1 MWTLPDLAG
10 QPGWVVAVVAGLF
23 TVGSLGAAWL
33 RTRPSSRAVD
43 SSDDDAEPSEL
54 EAGAVPSTPPTPHD
68 GATLTLHRTL
78 DFLAAE
84 AAESRE
90 ARAEAALTRK
100 ELEAVRADLNRLT
113 HDLAA
118 ANAQLV
124 RCEARAELLEEQARH
139 PRRGSA

>member
-10 QPGWVVAVVAGLF
+10 QPGWVVAVVVSLF

-33 RTRPSSRAVD
+33 RNRSPGRAVEP
-43 SSDDDAEPSEL
+43 AEDEARPSEL
-54 EAGAVPSTPPTPHD
+54 EPGAVPSVSPAPQD

-90 ARAEAALTRK
+90 ARAEAATIRK
-100 ELEAVRADLNRLT
+100 ELETVREELSRSRQEHAATVARLT
-113 HDLAA
+113 
-118 ANAQLV
+118 
-124 RCEARAELLEEQARH
+124 RCEARTELLEEQAR
-139 PRRGSA
+139 RRGLA